1 MEFTNKFTVPAPL
14 EQAWALLRDVERIA
28 PCLPGASDVESIG
41 DDTYTGAVVMK
52 VGPIKI
58 AYRGTVAFRDID
70 VAAKR
75 LVLDAS
81 GKENTGKGS
90 AAAIVTVQLKDAG
103 GTSTDVKVHANL
115 QVTGKV
121 AQFGRSAMAD
131 VAGRVI
137 DQFANN
143 LSVLLGE
150 SGAPAAAG
158 SANPAVGQDGSAY
171 RSTAAPQTSNDLDAF
186 ALALPVVKRAMSSVA
201 AFFFGVLSMWVL
213 SRGRKA
219 S

>member
-1 MEFTNKFTVPAPL
+1 MEFTNRFTVPAPL
-14 EQAWALLRDVERIA
+14 EQAWALLNDVERIA
-28 PCLPGASDVESIG
+28 PCLPGASDVEAIG

-58 AYRGTVAFRDID
+58 SYGGTVSFRDID

-90 AAAIVTVQLKDAG
+90 AAATVTVQLKDAG
-103 GTSTDVKVHANL
+103 GTSTNVEVHANL

-137 DQFANN
+137 DQFASN

-150 SGAPAAAG
+150 SGTPATAG
-158 SANPAVGQDGSAY
+158 SANPAVEDGSAH
-171 RSTAAPQTSNDLDAF
+171 RSTAAPRASTDLDAF
-186 ALALPVVKRAMSSVA
+186 ALALPMAKRAIPSVA

-219 S
+219 P